1 MGCICGVTGVSCYQS
16 KQISIHCNKIP
27 VKLTVKLPAAVLPT
41 KNRKIYGND
50 NDNRYFLREKTRKLY
65 GQDGDNRKKITVKT
79 RKNYG
84 QYDNNRKRLWGETV
98 NLRSI

>member
-1 MGCICGVTGVSCYQS
+1 MT
-16 KQISIHCNKIP
+16 
-27 VKLTVKLPAAVLPT
+27 TV
-41 KNRKIYGND
+41 I
-50 NDNRYFLREKTRKLY
+50 FLREKTRKLY

-98 NLRSI
+98 NLRSIWWQP

>member
-1 MGCICGVTGVSCYQS
+1 MIMT
-16 KQISIHCNKIP
+16 
-27 VKLTVKLPAAVLPT
+27 TV
-41 KNRKIYGND
+41 I
-50 NDNRYFLREKTRKLY
+50 FLREKTRKLY

-84 QYDNNRKRLWGETV
+84 QYDNNRKRFWGETV